1 MDQAT
6 SVQRP
11 AIVPLVSNRDNGL
24 KRRQTISSLMTIL
37 LALLTFS
44 AVAILFIILISI
56 AINGISTLNLD
67 FFIQPVVNH
76 GIANAITG
84 TLQMAFVGALIAVPL
99 GIMSAVYLSE
109 FGGGVLANLVR
120 WTLDLLAQMPSIV
133 IGLFVWS
140 LLVVSGITGYSGIAG
155 SVALA
160 IIMLPIIG
168 RSAEEILRLVP
179 DALREGAYAL
189 GTPRWRVILFI
200 VIPTVFPGL
209 VTGVVLAI
217 ARAAGETAPLLLTAL
232 GTLFFETNMASP
244 MDAIPTRLYR
254 LALYSN
260 DELSRQ
266 QAWGA
271 GLVLVIVVAIFSAF
285 VRLITGRLRR
295 ES

>member
-1 MDQAT
+1 
-6 SVQRP
+6 
-11 AIVPLVSNRDNGL
+11 
-24 KRRQTISSLMTIL
+24 
-37 LALLTFS
+37 
-44 AVAILFIILISI
+44 
-56 AINGISTLNLD
+56 
-67 FFIQPVVNH
+67 
-76 GIANAITG
+76 
-84 TLQMAFVGALIAVPL
+84 
-99 GIMSAVYLSE
+99 
-109 FGGGVLANLVR
+109 
-120 WTLDLLAQMPSIV
+120 MPS
-133 IGLFVWS
+133 S
-140 LLVVSGITGYSGIAG
+140 CPP
-155 SVALA
+155 
-160 IIMLPIIG
+160 PIFG